1 MFMAAL
7 IIIAQYWKKLKC
19 PIFSYW
25 SVAQLSWT
33 LCDPMDCST
42 PGFLVL
48 HCLPEF
54 TQIHVHWV
62 DDAIQPSHLLS
73 PSSPPA
79 FTLSQCHDPF
89 QWDGSSHHVTEIL
102 ELQLQHQYF
111 QWIFRVYFLYDW
123 LVWTCRPRDSQES
136 SLTPQFKSINSLVFS
151 FL

>member
-136 SLTPQFKSINSLVFS
+136 SLTPQFKSQWIFRVD